1 MAAITGRAAVA
12 STLRFK
18 GVAIRVVVC
27 GADGNEPEPR
37 GAVGCRTAPEP
48 DEMTATFSQSAHS
61 RNRSP
66 ATCELKATA
75 DNLAVGV
82 EHPLAD
88 AGDSTSK
95 NVRMGNKA
103 AIAATLANTARLS
116 IAKG

>member
-12 STLRFK
+12 STLRFNE
-18 GVAIRVVVC
+18 VVIVVVF
-27 GADGNEPEPR
+27 GVDGGIDPEPP
-37 GAVGCRTAPEP
+37 GAAGGRTAPEP
-48 DEMTATFSQSAHS
+48 DEVTATFSQSAHS

-66 ATCELKATA
+66 ATCELKATEV
-75 DNLAVGV
+75 NLAVGV